1 MRLLSSL
8 LILLSL
14 IFLSEPLLSQ
24 TAESDSLFSIGVELY
39 NKGKYKE
46 AIPVFEQVWQI
57 DSVTLPETSTR
68 RSYGEDWLAAALF
81 KKGDK
86 ERAMKTS
93 KLSYNLEPV
102 DRRLTVEADSILE
115 EASTEFRNGMG
126 FLAELKINRS
136 LEALKSTFGTDHP
149 AYLAGLYNLVDFYLI
164 TQDVPKA
171 LRYAEEI
178 EELIKVLKP
187 EPTFFMGAVNTVRAL
202 DVFLNQMKKDNPSK
216 TYPPEHYATAYATA
230 IELGEKAREQLKGY
244 MECNGYMHSVL
255 MDLLGGV
262 YLRMN
267 RDDIYSTI
275 LSEAAVEW
283 DTLPKEKKVNSSNA
297 LEGIIMGMLQLR
309 DIDFDKTESLIDE
322 DLSIIDHY
330 SSLHPDEPYPYEA
343 KARMLKQRAL
353 VNHYKNDPEGTAKYA
368 KETFDILN
376 ENPEISP
383 DDYSDLMAIYGN
395 ALYSLKRNAESE
407 DWIDRAISVLERK
420 GDDGAYHLIGAY
432 MTKTDMISTNGDKR
446 AALEYAKNK
455 FSKIEKYS
463 STFPDVAAFALKICG
478 FLSFFSDKSDIE
490 ESKKWLNKTIG
501 IFRSFGDDC
510 IATPNYFKTQW
521 ASSFFNSEPS
531 TLNEVYEEL
540 DEIIRRNPSNPSIG
554 MMKGWLADIHA
565 QEQIRAGN
573 TEEALKYNSQAI
585 AFFSDS
591 GNQVPVELYQTQQEI
606 YAHLGDKRN
615 SLAVV
620 KKRVET
626 LEEVSGERSLEYVM
640 ALHELAGNYG
650 MNLQLEDALRTH
662 EKEKSILM
670 ESWDK
675 FSKLEVTSHLLDVV
689 EGFYTFAKYEEADKL
704 LNDILA
710 SYPDLKKNKELYLWW
725 RIDKTCNLTALNRFE
740 EAVEMA
746 QDLENDVARNKY
758 NSNYSM
764 LGLVRAAYT
773 YYSAGDFPKAKDTF
787 DKAYPYFKS
796 LETDDAIIRVFR
808 EMGTYGQLLEM
819 CGEKEKSVEI
829 SSIYTA
835 RLGNSVL
842 FDEEHSELL
851 KIPEMAYN
859 AYLDNGVPGIVDF
872 FEGEID
878 DFTQKFGATAMLTQH
893 VLQSYLQI
901 LIAAGEAT
909 DAYTKGME
917 IYSFLSKEGAV
928 MILPPLKMVIAS
940 AANKAGDFDYA
951 LNLLDEISQS
961 KSTANVTEEFQLLA
975 AYGDCYLGNR
985 DYQKALS
992 SFRDAFTM
1000 SRDFVLNN
1008 FLTMSNQER
1017 TSLWNIILPFY
1028 KNTLPQA
1035 ARTAND
1041 VPEFDAL
1048 AYDAALF
1055 SNSLLLS
1062 SDQTVEA
1069 AVNQTKNRK
1078 INKLYDDFKRSK
1090 SLYERAKNNN
1100 SELAD
1105 RESREYKNALEK
1117 LRKEAHDSERNLLLA
1132 LKERTGQYNRQLTV
1146 DWKQVKNALKPGE
1159 AAMELLDIVFSD
1171 SLAVGVGVL
1180 LRHDSETPVLRD
1192 LVYQY
1197 NHSSP
1202 YENAAENEKLADKIW
1217 GSWGNLLDG
1226 VHTIWFAPQG
1236 RLAVTPLESLPG
1248 IDKIGDGQPI
1258 NFRRL
1263 TSTRQLALDRSKAK
1277 GNGTVI
1283 YGGINYDTP
1292 QETLAADA
1300 MNYPEVKPTR
1310 SLTDFSFMQ
1319 EKDAQGREFI
1329 KKAPLLP
1336 GTEEEAI
1343 YLSSLLKDSLNRSS
1357 RLLLADKGTET
1368 SVKALSGRAPA
1379 LLHIGTHGF
1388 YFDETQSKVLSYFQ
1402 RTSNADKSP
1411 EEIAMERSGLLF
1423 AGANPSLYGNGG
1435 NNTGVDDGV
1444 LSAAEIASLNL
1455 EGLDLIVL
1463 SACETA
1469 LGKVSADGVFG
1480 LQRGFKKAGA
1490 ESLLMSLW
1498 KVDDAATSFLMKEFY
1513 QNWLLKGD
1521 SKQKALDK
1529 AKKAVKERPEWNSP
1543 QYWAAFIL
1551 LDAMD

>member
-57 DSVTLPETSTR
+57 DSVTLPKTSTR

-102 DRRLTVEADSILE
+102 DRRLTVEADSLLE

-149 AYLAGLYNLVDFYLI
+149 AYLAGLCNLVDFYLI

-187 EPTFFMGAVNTVRAL
+187 ESTFFMGAVNTVRAL
-202 DVFLNQMKKDNPSK
+202 DAFLNQMKKDNPSK

-255 MDLLGGV
+255 IDLLGGV

-275 LSEAAVEW
+275 LSEAATEW
-283 DTLPKEKKVNSSNA
+283 DSLTKEKKVDATSA
-297 LEGIIMGMLQLR
+297 LEVIIMGMLQLR
-309 DIDFDKTESLIDE
+309 DIDFDKAGSLIDE
-322 DLSIIDHY
+322 DLSLLDYY
-330 SSLHPDEPYPYEA
+330 SSLHPDQPYPYEA

-353 VNHYKNDPEGTAKYA
+353 VNFNNNDAEGTAKYA
-368 KETFDILN
+368 TDTFDILN
-376 ENPEISP
+376 ENPEINA
-383 DDYSDLMAIYGN
+383 DDYADLMAIYGN
-395 ALYSLKRNAESE
+395 ALYSLKHNAESE
-407 DWIDRAISVLERK
+407 DWIDRAITILERK
-420 GDDGAYHLIGAY
+420 EADGAPYLIRAY
-432 MTKTDMISTNGDKR
+432 MKKTDLISANGDKR
-446 AALEYAKNK
+446 AALEYAKKK

-463 STFPDVAAFALKICG
+463 SIFPDIATFALNICG
-478 FLSFFSDKSDIE
+478 LSSFFSEKDDIE
-490 ESKKWLNKTIG
+490 ENKKWLNKTIG
-501 IFRSFGDDC
+501 IFRSFGDDG
-510 IATPNYFKTQW
+510 IVNPNYFKTQW
-521 ASSFFNSEPS
+521 ASSLLNTEPS
-531 TLNEVYEEL
+531 DFSGVYEEL
-540 DEIIRRNPSNPSIG
+540 DEIIRCNPSNPSIG

-565 QEQIRAGN
+565 NEQIRAGN
-573 TEEALKYNSQAI
+573 AEEALKYNSQAI
-585 AFFSDS
+585 AFFSDAS
-591 GNQVPVELYQTQQEI
+591 FPVPSELYATQQQVYGI
-606 YAHLGDKRN
+606 LGDKGN
-615 SLAVV
+615 LLAAA
-620 KKRVET
+620 KNKVET
-626 LEEVSGERSLEYVM
+626 LEKVTAEKSLEYIR
-640 ALHELAGNYG
+640 ALHELANIYG
-650 MNLQLEDALRTH
+650 INLQLEKALTIFD
-662 EKEKSILM
+662 KEKKILM

-675 FSKLEVTSHLLDVV
+675 FSKPEVTAHLLDIV
-689 EGFYTFAKYEEADKL
+689 ETYQMFAKYEEADKL

-725 RIDKTCNLTALNRFE
+725 KIDKTRILTSLNRFE
-740 EAVEMA
+740 EAVKMA

-764 LGLVRAAYT
+764 LGLVRAANT
-773 YYSAGDFPKAKDTF
+773 YYSTGDFPKAKDTF
-787 DKAYPYFKS
+787 DKAYPYFK
-796 LETDDAIIRVFR
+796 LQATADAIMGVFH
-808 EMGTYGQLLEM
+808 EMGTYRQLLEM
-819 CGEKEKSVEI
+819 CGDKEKSEEI
-829 SSIYTA
+829 ASFYTA
-835 RLGNSVL
+835 KLGNSVL
-842 FDEEHSELL
+842 FDESYSEVIKL
-851 KIPEMAYN
+851 PEMAYN
-859 AYLDNGVPGIVDF
+859 AYMDKGLPGMVEF
-872 FEGEID
+872 YEGKLND
-878 DFTQKFGATAMLTQH
+878 YKKKYGATAQLTQYLLQNY
-893 VLQSYLQI
+893 LQSLM
-901 LIAAGEAT
+901 AVGEAN

-917 IYSFLSKEGAV
+917 IYSSLSKEGVRIIPA
-928 MILPPLKMVIAS
+928 LKMVIAS
-940 AANKAGDFDYA
+940 GANRNGDFDSA
-951 LNLLDEISQS
+951 LKLLDEIAQS
-961 KSTANVTEEFQLLA
+961 NSTANVTEEFQLAA

-985 DYQKALS
+985 DFQKALS

-1062 SDQTVEA
+1062 SDQTVEE

-1105 RESREYKNALEK
+1105 RESREYQNALEK

-1368 SVKALSGRAPA
+1368 SVKALSGKAPA

-1388 YFDETQSKVLSYFQ
+1388 YFDENQSKVLSYFQ